1 MSAVCNQLH
10 PINKNMFPANPSTD
24 THFIRNREIL
34 KVNKTHSEYY
44 KKSTIPY
51 LQRRLNT
58 HFQKL
63 GELKRRRGVAA
74 RARGKSGK
82 SELV

>member
-1 MSAVCNQLH
+1 MH

-34 KVNKTHSEYY
+34 KVNKTHLEYY

-74 RARGKSGK
+74 RARGKSGV
-82 SELV
+82 LN